1 MTRATILLRVVAGAG
16 VCVLAALLGWHLT
29 HQPKSVGAAV
39 AKGKIVRAPAFDL
52 PRLDTKGK
60 LSLASLR
67 GKVVV
72 LNFWQ
77 SSCQPC
83 KQEMPRLEAASR
95 RWSGLGVVVVGVD
108 MLDTRGAGSAF
119 RRRYGATYP
128 MVFDQLADTAAPYG
142 VWETPQ
148 TLFVDS
154 RGLIVKRVLGP
165 VSAGAFDTGVRTALA
180 T

>member
-1 MTRATILLRVVAGAG
+1 VGVGLLAG
-16 VCVLAALLGWHLT
+16 LLVWHLT
-29 HQPKSVGAAV
+29 HQPKSVGPAV

-52 PRLDTKGK
+52 PRLDTHGR

-77 SSCQPC
+77 SSCGPC
-83 KQEMPRLEAASR
+83 KQEMPRLEAASQ
-95 RWSGLGVVVVGVD
+95 RWSGKGVVIVGVD

-119 RRRYGATYP
+119 RKRYGATYP
-128 MVFDQLADTAAPYG
+128 MVFDSVADTAAPYG
-142 VWETPQ
+142 VWNTPE
-148 TLFVDS
+148 TLFVNAQ
-154 RGLIVKRVLGP
+154 GFIVKRILGP
-165 VSAGAFDTGVRTALA
+165 VSTDGFDAAVHTALA

>member
-1 MTRATILLRVVAGAG
+1 VKVALRLVAAVG
-16 VCVLAALLGWHLT
+16 VGLLAALLVWHLA

-39 AKGKIVRAPAFDL
+39 AGGKIVRAPGFDL
-52 PRLDTKGK
+52 PLLAGRGT

-77 SSCQPC
+77 SSCEPC

-95 RWSGLGVVVVGVD
+95 RWSAKHVVVVGVD
-108 MLDTRGAGSAF
+108 MLDSRGAGRAF
-119 RRRYGATYP
+119 RKRYGATYP
-128 MVFDQLADTAAPYG
+128 MVFDQVADTAAPYG
-142 VWETPQ
+142 VWNTPE
-148 TLFVDS
+148 TLFVDA
-154 RGLIVKRVLGP
+154 RGFIVKRVLGP
-165 VSAGAFDTGVRTALA
+165 VTDASFDAGVHAALS